1 MSEKK
6 GWGASLLGVFVVRD
20 EDHAA
25 AEGAPAA
32 DGAATAAGTAG
43 TAGDAATPPD
53 TSGVPPFG
61 GDPAA
66 GLPPL
71 GSLGTGANPAGQAQP
86 RPPGGGPAATLDLPA
101 VYNAAGISAE
111 EQARVSR
118 AADLLRALPQGSD
131 ASRQIVEAS
140 LKAFGVPIDEIIAA
154 GEKEIRALD
163 GHVAAGA
170 AEARQLLAESQQRI
184 SQYEQEIQRIRQ
196 VMDQRMA
203 EQQAVERACAGSK
216 LELARVLGFFG
227 HAPAAPAA
235 GGHPPIDPP
244 VNPPQDP
251 SERSN

>member
-6 GWGASLLGVFVVRD
+6 GWGSSLLGVFVVRD

-25 AEGAPAA
+25 AAEGAPAA
-32 DGAATAAGTAG
+32 DEAAPAGD
-43 TAGDAATPPD
+43 TAGDAASPPEG
-53 TSGVPPFG
+53 SAPPPPFG
-61 GDPAA
+61 GGSAA

-71 GSLGTGANPAGQAQP
+71 GSLGAGAAPGAPAPARPAGSA
-86 RPPGGGPAATLDLPA
+86 PAAALDLPA
-101 VYNAAGISAE
+101 VYSAAGISAE
-111 EQARVSR
+111 EQTRVSR
-118 AADLLRALPQGSD
+118 AADLLRSLPQGSD

-196 VMDQRMA
+196 VMDERTA
-203 EQQAVERACAGSK
+203 EQQALERACAGSK

-227 HAPAAPAA
+227 HSPAASAAA
-235 GGHPPIDPP
+235 GTPTPS
-244 VNPPQDP
+244 DP